1 MIQRFLSDEAGA
13 TALEYAVIAGLLSIV
28 IMASIAP
35 IGDKLKV
42 VFGLA
47 EAGFGP

>member
-1 MIQRFLSDEAGA
+1 VIRRFFSDESGA

-35 IGDKLKV
+35 IGDKL
-42 VFGLA
+42 
-47 EAGFGP
+47 